1 MSSLSP
7 TPVVASLVSLQHALN
22 NEFTSTLSA
31 FLAVPEELGL
41 GKSIAQRRPPAALAR
56 QILDGLMSAAHSAS
70 LRGETHVASALFG
83 AFVAAAEPLWSL
95 TLSWLR
101 DGPRPVATVGGGLVG
116 AGAGVGGGGGGA
128 VDPEFF
134 VEDNELPLLDPDFWR
149 DGLVLRTEMDGGGG
163 ERELVPVLMAGVA
176 DLVLGAGKAVAL
188 LRVLRPLAS
197 AGQDEDDDEELQQ
210 ARVELDS
217 LGFLAE
223 VLEGYDQDVFAAGD
237 TLSNLVHDR
246 LAPYCRVIQADL
258 AKIVATG
265 CDLWYHLDAL
275 EQLFLT
281 RRGDVADRFADAVF
295 TRVSLLSITPY
306 LGPDRVL

>member
-1 MSSLSP
+1 MSGLSP

-22 NEFTSTLSA
+22 TEFTSTLSA
-31 FLAVPEELGL
+31 FLAVPQELGL

-70 LRGETHVASALFG
+70 LRGETQVASALFG
-83 AFVAAAEPLWSL
+83 AFVAAAEPLWAL

-116 AGAGVGGGGGGA
+116 AGGNGA

-149 DGLVLRTEMDGGGG
+149 DGLVLRTEADGGNVNG

-188 LRVLRPLAS
+188 LRVLRPLA
-197 AGQDEDDDEELQQ
+197 AGQDGDDDEELQQ
-210 ARVELDS
+210 ARVDLDS
-217 LGFLAE
+217 LGSLAE
-223 VLEGYDQDVFAAGD
+223 VLKDHDQDIFTAGD

-246 LAPYCRVIQADL
+246 LAPYCRVIQANL
-258 AKIVATG
+258 AKIVTTG

-295 TRVSLLSITPY
+295 TRVRLLSITPR
-306 LGPDRVL
+306 LDSDRIP